1 MINGVSLIFD
11 WNGRLTFLPFNV
23 HVNKN
28 SLATI
33 LSIKYLDNIVGV
45 RITINKSIEKSMN
58 VILTDQTVFKIKE
71 CGLELYYYDRAF
83 TDEKNSYKTDATII
97 PYSLLSTVTEN
108 K

>member
-1 MINGVSLIFD
+1 
-11 WNGRLTFLPFNV
+11 
-23 HVNKN
+23 
-28 SLATI
+28 
-33 LSIKYLDNIVGV
+33 
-45 RITINKSIEKSMN
+45 MN

-108 K
+108 KEFYTHADIEGAGVSRRYQGLLCWPATSDL

>member
-1 MINGVSLIFD
+1 M
-11 WNGRLTFLPFNV
+11 
-23 HVNKN
+23 NKN
-28 SLATI
+28 SLETI
-33 LSIKYLDNIVGV
+33 LSLRDVNNIAGVSVTLD
-45 RITINKSIEKSMN
+45 TSIEKSMN
-58 VILTDQTVFKIKE
+58 VILSDQTVFKIKE